1 MTHDALAEANRLQRQ
16 GADPDRSAWVSAS
29 AGSGKT
35 KLLVDRVLRLL
46 LSGEAPDKILCLTY
60 TRAAAAEMAN
70 RIAGVLGTWASCS
83 EQALDAAFE
92 ELLGR
97 QPAGPIRKTARQL
110 FARVLDAPGGLRIM
124 TIHAFC
130 QSLLRRFPL
139 EANVA
144 PQFQL
149 IEERDAAQLLGEAM
163 RAALGQ
169 AAARLQSPLGRAVAT
184 ITARIGEDEFDE
196 LMKQLRASQLRL
208 RRHFA
213 REGGVA
219 GAIARLRERLG
230 VEEGMTENAVLH
242 AAAADEAFD
251 GAALKRAAA
260 ALLAGSPND
269 VKAGDC
275 MAPWLAADAAARV
288 HGFDAY
294 LPAFLTQKGEIRK
307 QLATAAAKKLM
318 VDIVAVM
325 AKEALR
331 LKAVR
336 EKCAAVALVE
346 ATQALLV
353 LGEAVLDGYAAR
365 KAARA
370 ALDYDDL
377 VGRARALLEDVGA
390 AWVHYKL
397 DNGID
402 HVLVD
407 EAQDTSPEQWR
418 IVQALTAEY
427 FAGRGAERDG
437 RSRTVFAVGD
447 RKQSIFSFQG
457 ADPDEFEAMRDWF
470 AARIREAGPEMQVVP
485 LDVSFRSVETV
496 LDAVDNVFSNAE
508 AARGVVE
515 ADGEPLQHRATRM
528 GQAGLVELWPL
539 VTPREIGDPE
549 PWAPPVKRF
558 DGDSPRERL
567 AIGVAR
573 HIAQLARSGER
584 LESRDRP
591 VQPGDILVL
600 VRTRN
605 EFLAALVRE
614 LKDRGIAVAGVDR
627 MNLATQIA
635 VMDLVV
641 LAEFLL
647 HADDDLSLATVLRGP
662 LVGFSDDEL
671 FELAWNRQGSL
682 WHSLTR
688 RRDERPNFARAQS
701 FLSGLLA
708 ATDYTP
714 PFELFQMA
722 LGRSGDAK
730 PTEAG
735 RRAMI
740 ARLGLDAADP
750 LDEFLALA
758 LDYDRRHAPSLQ
770 GFLAWFRASETEVK
784 RDLDQ
789 GNREQVRIMTVH
801 GAKGLQAPIVYLPD
815 TTSLPRDRERL
826 LWFAEDPALNMQ
838 GGVLWAPRRDD
849 EEEMADT
856 LRKRLTEARE
866 AEYRRL
872 LYVAMTRA
880 EDRLYVA
887 GWQDKSRSNKI
898 PDACWYRL
906 IEQGLKETATAFAFD
921 NRDLFD
927 RAEDG
932 WAGEGRRRAA
942 DRTAA
947 KPDRAEA
954 VAPVPVAAML
964 PDWASTLPAP
974 ERKPQR
980 PLAPSQPT
988 EAPAARSPLGA
999 DRGTIFRRGLI
1010 VHRLLELLPVLA
1022 PEKRRDAGARFLAN
1036 PAHALTEASQQAL
1049 LDETMKILEAP
1060 DLAWMFGPG
1069 SLAELPLA
1077 GELAM
1082 PDGTRLAVS
1091 GQVDRIAIDETRV
1104 AIVDYKTLRPVPA
1117 NVAEAPVAYRRQLAS
1132 YRALARAIWPGRRV
1146 ECWLLWTEGPL
1157 LMAAPDA
1164 LLDAALAQVHSP
1176 IGNDQVSIS
1185 SSSPG
1190 LLS

>member
-1 MTHDALAEANRLQRQ
+1 MTYDALAEANDLQRR
-16 GADPDRSAWVSAS
+16 GANPDVSAWVSAS

-70 RIAGVLGTWASCS
+70 RIADELAKWASCD
-83 EQALDAAFE
+83 EPELDKAFE
-92 ELLGR
+92 KLLGER
-97 QPAGPIRKTARQL
+97 PVETATSVRTDARRL
-110 FARVLDAPGGLRIM
+110 FARVLDVPGGLKIM

-130 QSLLRRFPL
+130 QSLLRRFPI
-139 EANVA
+139 EAHVA

-149 IEERDAAQLLGEAM
+149 IEERDAAQLLSEAM

-169 AAARLQSPLGRAVAT
+169 AAARPQSPLGRAVAA

-196 LMKQLRASQLRL
+196 LMKQLRASQIRL
-208 RRHFA
+208 RRHLA
-213 REGGVA
+213 REGGID
-219 GAIARLRERLG
+219 GAIAMLRQRLG
-230 VEEGMTENAVLH
+230 VEEGTTEDGVLRAAV
-242 AAAADEAFD
+242 ADDAFD
-251 GAALKRAAA
+251 VVALRNAAA
-260 ALLAGSPND
+260 ALLAGSAND
-269 VKAGDC
+269 VKAGEC
-275 MAPWLAADAAARV
+275 MVPWLAADAAGRV

-294 LPAFLTQKGEIRK
+294 LPAFFTQKGKIRN

-318 VDIVAVM
+318 ADIEPVM
-325 AKEALR
+325 TKEALR
-331 LKAVR
+331 LQAVR
-336 EKCAAVALVE
+336 QKCAAVALVE

-377 VGRARALLEDVGA
+377 VAHARALLDDVGA
-390 AWVHYKL
+390 GWVHYKL
-397 DNGID
+397 DDGID

-427 FAGRGAERDG
+427 FAGHGAERAG
-437 RSRTVFAVGD
+437 RARTVFAVGD

-457 ADPDEFEAMRDWF
+457 ADPDQFEAMRDWF
-470 AARIREAGPEMQVVP
+470 AARIREVGPELHVVP

-496 LDAVDNVFSNAE
+496 LNAVDNVFSGTD

-515 ADGEPLQHRATRM
+515 TDAEPLQHRATRT
-528 GQAGLVELWPL
+528 GQAGLVEFWPL
-539 VTPREIGDPE
+539 VTPREIDDPD
-549 PWAPPVKRF
+549 PWAPPLKRF
-558 DGDSPRERL
+558 ESDSPKERL

-573 HIAQLARSGER
+573 HIAQLIQSGER
-584 LESRDRP
+584 LESRDRS
-591 VQPGDILVL
+591 VQAGDILVL

-614 LKDRGIAVAGVDR
+614 LKDCGIAVAGIDR
-627 MNLATQIA
+627 MNLSTQIA

-662 LVGFSDDEL
+662 LVGFSDEEL

-688 RRDERPNFARAQS
+688 RRDEHPAFACAHTL
-701 FLSGLLA
+701 LSGLLA
-708 ATDYTP
+708 ATDFTP

-722 LGRSGDAK
+722 LGRSGGGG
-730 PTEAG
+730 PLQSG

-838 GGVLWAPRRDD
+838 GGMLWAPRRDD

-856 LRKRLTEARE
+856 LRKRLTSARE

-880 EDRLYVA
+880 EDRLYVG
-887 GWQDKSRSNKI
+887 GWQDKGRTKKI

-906 IEQGLKETATAFAFD
+906 IEQGMDTATRFAFD
-921 NRDLFD
+921 NRALF
-927 RAEDG
+927 RNPAEG
-932 WAGEGRRRAA
+932 WDGEGRRRSDA
-942 DRTAA
+942 R
-947 KPDRAEA
+947 KENVLPDKVQKSSPPRGD
-954 VAPVPVAAML
+954 VAL
-964 PDWASTLPAP
+964 PDWAETLPPP

-980 PLAPSQPT
+980 PLAPSRPA

-999 DRGTIFRRGLI
+999 DRGRIFRRGLI
-1010 VHRLLELLPVLA
+1010 VHRLLELLPNLQ
-1022 PEKRRDAGARFLAN
+1022 PDRRRAAGARFLAN
-1036 PAHALTEASQQAL
+1036 PTHRLDAPAQQAL

-1060 DLAWMFGPG
+1060 DLAWMFGPD

-1077 GELAM
+1077 GELTM
-1082 PDGTRLAVS
+1082 PDGTLHSVS
-1091 GQVDRIAIDETRV
+1091 GQIDRIAVDATRV
-1104 AIVDYKTLRPVPA
+1104 AIVDYKTLRPVPPGVDA
-1117 NVAEAPVAYRRQLAS
+1117 VPIAYRRQLAS

-1157 LMAAPDA
+1157 AMKLSDA
-1164 LLDAALAQVHSP
+1164 LLDAALALPHSP
-1176 IGNDQVSIS
+1176 MANE
-1185 SSSPG
+1185 
-1190 LLS
+1190 